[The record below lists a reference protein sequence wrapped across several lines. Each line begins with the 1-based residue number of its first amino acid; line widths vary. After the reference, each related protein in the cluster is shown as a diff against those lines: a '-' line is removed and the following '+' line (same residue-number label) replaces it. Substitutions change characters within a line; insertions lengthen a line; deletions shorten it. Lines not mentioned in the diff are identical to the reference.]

1 MIGGVTR
8 YMLPHL
14 PGVPNFHVNRPINF
28 SYNCYAYYL
37 LVPLFFPHCAQILLE
52 MPYSAG
58 TMLASKIAYSAFIL
72 CITLFN

>member
-1 MIGGVTR
+1 MIGEVTR

-14 PGVPNFHVNRPINF
+14 PGFPSLHVNRPINF

-52 MPYSAG
+52 NA
-58 TMLASKIAYSAFIL
+58 
-72 CITLFN
+72 LFCRHNARLKNSLFCFHPVHNID